1 MILKSVGWRSFHSLR
16 HSFNSFLAN
25 SGVSQETRK
34 KYTGHSTDAANK
46 VYTHEDV
53 EAIREDL
60 EALPDI
66 DWAKAA
72 M

>member
-25 SGVSQETRK
+25 SGVSQDTRK
-34 KYTGHSTDAANK
+34 KYTGHSTNSANNR
-46 VYTHEDV
+46 YTHEDV
-53 EAIREDL
+53 EAIREEL
-60 EALPDI
+60 QSLPEINWD
-66 DWAKAA
+66 KAV